1 MIYDSVH
8 WTKSLKKK
16 KKSLPL
22 ECKVNNNANNMSSKY
37 EDNLLLVGCM
47 ENTNVICIYQKCTHL
62 DLS

>member
-1 MIYDSVH
+1 MIYDSMSIGLKV
-8 WTKSLKKK
+8 LKKK
-16 KKSLPL
+16 TSLPL